1 MSACAGKVIKR
12 GVSLRRLLI
21 LLPFLTPS
29 LSSLLCANSPSNTCI
44 SDVFPLNAAVKGWSI
59 YSYYGGTDAVITGNG
74 FLIDYPDS
82 IDSGNLSGSD
92 VVSFHNFTANFFHFD
107 ACFNF
112 TVSNAT
118 YGVSSNE
125 MAVFVTNNT
134 ATYKGLEFGLIA
146 CPEDGSINGYV
157 QEGIGSEPVANFQTV
172 KLLDNDRAIHRYGID
187 IGSEPLVHFQTVKL
201 LDNDRAIHRYGI
213 GVNET
218 SGDWTF
224 TWWLDSVKA
233 ASINFDSWVGSDYLM
248 ARYRVVACV
257 HRTTA
262 DWDDLGSSLF
272 VGNFDAHSLEDFAVA
287 DGIW

>member
-1 MSACAGKVIKR
+1 M
-12 GVSLRRLLI
+12 RRLLI

-92 VVSFHNFTANFFHFD
+92 VLSYHNFTTNFFHFD

-157 QEGIGSEPVANFQTV
+157 QEGIGSEPA
-172 KLLDNDRAIHRYGID
+172 
-187 IGSEPLVHFQTVKL
+187 VHFQTVEL

-272 VGNFDAHSLEDFAVA
+272 VGNFDAHNLEDFAVA